1 MFSWWFPK
9 QARGVRRHQILHHP
23 ERHLEMPVAR
33 DSNHLATCRVPR
45 PSLAPLRNS
54 VREESLMALVLSL
67 AGTERGQR
75 C

>member
-1 MFSWWFPK
+1 LVVPK
-9 QARGVRRHQILHHP
+9 AGKAGKGAPKPPYHP

-33 DSNHLATCRVPR
+33 DSNHPATGRAPR

-54 VREESLMALVLSL
+54 VRAESFMALVLSL
-67 AGTERGQR
+67 AGTERGRR